1 MTSGVLGVIAIW
13 LWGIVV
19 GLHVGLWYE
28 QYLNRKK
35 KDKTMKTDTVEKVI
49 RDGKVALVL
58 AKGSRWWSG
67 WASLWEKTAWYLNP
81 RGGKEKLI
89 FHPKMVQ
96 MVEEGRVREI
106 TTEWIE
112 QELGLKGVWLGSR
125 SDLTIEWV
133 PAGTKFRIKNDKGV
147 ESIEIFYDEQWM
159 TA

>member
-1 MTSGVLGVIAIW
+1 METENQNTTT
-13 LWGIVV
+13 
-19 GLHVGLWYE
+19 H
-28 QYLNRKK
+28 NRKW
-35 KDKTMKTDTVEKVI
+35 MRGEIRGNKVAVV
-49 RDGKVALVL
+49 RDGKVAVVL
-58 AKGSRWWSG
+58 AKGSHWWSG
-67 WASLWEKTAWYLNP
+67 WASLWEKTASHLNGF
-81 RGGKEKLI
+81 RREGKEKLL

-112 QELGLKGVWLGSR
+112 QELGLKGVWPGSR

-147 ESIEIFYDEQWM
+147 ESIEIFQDEQWM